1 MTTIS
6 STNMPNGTDTSGPVL
21 NAMLPPSVNFHLWE
35 PCNMRCRFCF
45 ATFQDVRATV
55 LPRGHLPRAQALEV
69 TRLLAQR
76 FDKLTFVGGEP
87 TLCPWLT
94 ELMQETKAAGRTTM
108 LVTNGSMLTPERVHA
123 LRGSLDWLTLSIDSA
138 RESTHVSSGR
148 AVRGKALPVEHY
160 IALADAA
167 RASGVRLKVNTV
179 VTALNAD
186 EDMRSLLIR
195 LKPERWKIFQVL
207 PIAGQN
213 DGVEPLLI
221 SQQLFE
227 TFVERHAGLESFGV
241 QQVPEDN
248 SAMTGSY
255 AMVDPAG
262 RFFDNVTGRF
272 RYSAPILEVGIDSA
286 WSQLPFDFDRFNA
299 RGGVY
304 DWKQESLVEAEQE
317 AWGEAV

>member
-1 MTTIS
+1 MKI
-6 STNMPNGTDTSGPVL
+6 PPGIKLFDRLATSGPIL
-21 NAMLPPSVNFHLWE
+21 NAVLPPSVNFHLWE
-35 PCNMRCRFCF
+35 PCNMRCHFCF

-87 TLCPWLT
+87 TLCPWLL

-108 LVTNGSMLTPERVHA
+108 LVTNGSLLTPERLHVM
-123 LRGSLDWLTLSIDSA
+123 RGALDWLTLSIDSA
-138 RESTHVSSGR
+138 QEATHVSSGR
-148 AVRGKALPVEHY
+148 AVKGRALPVEHY

-167 RASGVRLKVNTV
+167 RACGMRLKVNTV
-179 VTALNAD
+179 VTTLNVE
-186 EDMRSLLIR
+186 EDMRALMLR
-195 LKPERWKIFQVL
+195 LRPERWKIFQVL

-213 DGVEPLLI
+213 DGVEPLLV
-221 SQQLFE
+221 SHQAFAA
-227 TFVERHAGLESFGV
+227 FVARHSGLESFGV
-241 QQVPEDN
+241 QRVPEDN

-255 AMVDPAG
+255 AMIDPAG

-272 RYSAPILEVGIDSA
+272 RYSAPILEVGIDHA
-286 WSQLPFDFDRFNA
+286 WSQLPFDFDRFSA

-304 DWKQESLVEAEQE
+304 NWKKEGRTDEPQE
-317 AWGEAV
+317 AWGGDV